1 MLSEVVPT
9 LKAWGY
15 DGYLVVID
23 EGAYRAGKERFRS
36 IFSELSIGPE
46 RMIRL
51 IPQPHSKDFNTA
63 GKILHRLTKLNA
75 TRQTCVIA
83 IGGGYVGD
91 VVGFAAAIYMRGI
104 HFIQIPTTL
113 MAQGDAIIGKVAINF
128 DGKKNQL
135 GAFYSPRA
143 VFCDTSFLKDFS
155 LGEQAYGLVEVWKHA
170 LLVKDSEVVKHV
182 ERLLDSDNGATDYAD
197 LIAFSLRTKA
207 GFAEQDPEDI
217 NGFHKA
223 LSLGHTIANLLETKL
238 RFRHGLAVF
247 YGLIFEVFLAKH
259 LGKIS
264 EQHFHA
270 IIQTAT
276 SFEKRFRKLP
286 QVRRFLKRIK
296 LADALK
302 GDKINSH
309 GTYAFVIPTDDG
321 YELAKNLSA
330 DTLNQ
335 ASSLLVTFRI

>member
-1 MLSEVVPT
+1 T
-9 LKAWGY
+9 
-15 DGYLVVID
+15 
-23 EGAYRAGKERFRS
+23 
-36 IFSELSIGPE
+36 
-46 RMIRL
+46 
-51 IPQPHSKDFNTA
+51 PQPHSKDFNTA
-63 GKILHRLTKLNA
+63 QKILHRLTTLNA
-75 TRQTCVIA
+75 TRQSCVIA

-135 GAFYSPRA
+135 GAFYSPRV

-155 LGEQAYGLVEVWKHA
+155 LEEQAYGLVEIWKHA
-170 LLVKDSEVVKHV
+170 LLIKDSEIVKRV
-182 ERLLDSDNGATDYAD
+182 ERLLDSEDETTDYAD
-197 LIAFSLRTKA
+197 LIAFSLQTKA
-207 GFAEQDPEDI
+207 GFVEHDPEDI
-217 NGFHKA
+217 KGLHKA

-247 YGLIFEVFLAKH
+247 YGLIFEALLAKH

-264 EQHFHA
+264 EEHFHA
-270 IIQTAT
+270 IVQTAA
-276 SFEKRFRKLP
+276 SFERRFRKLP
-286 QVRRFLKRIK
+286 QVRGFLKKIK
-296 LADALK
+296 LANALK

-309 GTYAFVIPTDDG
+309 GTYTFVIPTDDG
-321 YELAKNLSA
+321 YELAKDLSA